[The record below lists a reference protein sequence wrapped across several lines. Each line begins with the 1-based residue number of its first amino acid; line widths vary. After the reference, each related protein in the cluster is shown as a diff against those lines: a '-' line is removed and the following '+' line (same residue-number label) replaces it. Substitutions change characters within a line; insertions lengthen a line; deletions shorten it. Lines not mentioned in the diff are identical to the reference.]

1 MFQFRQ
7 RLIMALCRS
16 KRALARHVGVG
27 VCKPDNPPPQRDLF
41 APQSRR
47 ITCSI
52 QRFVVVLNR
61 LLHAL
66 AAGYGANNFRAHPR
80 MRFDMVKL
88 VFRERAGLVQNSL
101 GNKNLD
107 QVRQLLRPHSE
118 RAPDHLRIAP
128 HGVAMTGGLD
138 FPALRGA
145 VYIFDRLAQDRQVAV
160 FAS

>member
-1 MFQFRQ
+1 
-7 RLIMALCRS
+7 
-16 KRALARHVGVG
+16 
-27 VCKPDNPPPQRDLF
+27 
-41 APQSRR
+41 
-47 ITCSI
+47 
-52 QRFVVVLNR
+52 
-61 LLHAL
+61 
-66 AAGYGANNFRAHPR
+66 
-80 MRFDMVKL
+80 MVKL
-88 VFRERAGLVQNSL
+88 VFRERAGFVQNSL
-101 GNKNLD
+101 GNKNLSNVMYSGRVD